1 MSDKIRVLVV
11 EDEAIVAE
19 AICALL
25 DLEPD
30 ITVVG
35 KALDG
40 EAAVRKA
47 QLLRPDVVLL
57 DLHLP
62 DKPGATVIAEI
73 TAACS
78 ETRVVAVTGH
88 ADDAEVAAT
97 FRAGAV
103 GYVLKTQATTDL
115 VRAIE
120 NAHAGLSCV
129 PPRIARIMMNTFTA
143 PPLRQVLADQP
154 LSEAELRVLAL
165 VARGYQN
172 KEIARQLGI
181 SRPTV
186 HAHVSRILNKL
197 DLGNRTQAAVYAQKM
212 GLERLEQAICT
223 SLPRARVGNRAPQV
237 AM

>member
-1 MSDKIRVLVV
+1 MSKQIRVLVV

-19 AICALL
+19 AICAIL
-25 DLEPD
+25 DLEPN
-30 ITVVG
+30 IAVVG
-35 KALDG
+35 KAVDG

-47 QLLRPDVVLL
+47 QLLHPDVVLL

-62 DKPGATVIAEI
+62 DKPGTTVIAELI
-73 TAACS
+73 AQNS
-78 ETRVVAVTGH
+78 ERRVVVLTGH
-88 ADDAEVAAT
+88 VEDAEVAAT

-103 GYVLKTQATTDL
+103 GYVLKTQAITDL

-120 NAHAGLSCV
+120 NAYAGLSCV
-129 PPRIARIMMNTFTA
+129 PPRVARIMMNTFTA
-143 PPLRQVLADQP
+143 PSLRQVLADQP

-212 GLERLEQAICT
+212 GLERLEQAICA
-223 SLPRARVGNRAPQV
+223 SLPRPGMVNRSPQ
-237 AM
+237 ATM

>member
-1 MSDKIRVLVV
+1 MSKKIRVLVV

-19 AICALL
+19 AICAI
-25 DLEPD
+25 LETEPT
-30 ITVVG
+30 IAVVG
-35 KALDG
+35 KAIDG
-40 EAAVRKA
+40 EAAIRKT
-47 QLLRPDVVLL
+47 QLLHPDVILL

-62 DKPGATVIAEI
+62 DKPGASVIAEI
-73 TAACS
+73 TAQIPDA
-78 ETRVVAVTGH
+78 RVVVLTAH
-88 ADDAEVAAT
+88 ADDCEVAAT

-103 GYVLKTQATTDL
+103 GYVLKTQAVTDL

-143 PPLRQVLADQP
+143 PPVRQLMADQP

-172 KEIARQLGI
+172 KEIAHQLGI

-186 HAHVSRILNKL
+186 HAHVSRILSKL
-197 DLGNRTQAAVYAQKM
+197 ELGNRTQAAVYAQRL
-212 GLERLEQAICT
+212 GLERIEQAAFS
-223 SLPRARVGNRAPQV
+223 SLPRAGVASQRAQPTI
-237 AM
+237 

>member
-1 MSDKIRVLVV
+1 MSKKIRVLIV

-19 AICALL
+19 AICAI
-25 DLEPD
+25 LEMEPT

-35 KALDG
+35 KAVDG

-47 QLLRPDVVLL
+47 QLLQPDVVLL

-62 DKPGATVIAEI
+62 DKPGAAVIAEI
-73 TAACS
+73 TAQRPDA
-78 ETRVVAVTGH
+78 RVVVLTAH
-88 ADDAEVAAT
+88 ADDGEVAAT

-103 GYVLKTQATTDL
+103 GYVLKTQAVTDL

-143 PPLRQVLADQP
+143 PPLRQLMAEQP

-172 KEIARQLGI
+172 KEIAHQLGI

-186 HAHVSRILNKL
+186 HAHVSRILSKL
-197 DLGNRTQAAVYAQKM
+197 ELGNRTQAAVYAQKL
-212 GLERLEQAICT
+212 GLERLEQAICS
-223 SLPRARVGNRAPQV
+223 SLPRVGAANRNAHP